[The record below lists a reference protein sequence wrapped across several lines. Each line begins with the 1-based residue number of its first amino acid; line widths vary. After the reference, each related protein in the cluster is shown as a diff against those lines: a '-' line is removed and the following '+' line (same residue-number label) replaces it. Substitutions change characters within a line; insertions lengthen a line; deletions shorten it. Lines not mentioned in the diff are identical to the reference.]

1 MAPKRKIAVI
11 GLTRFGREV
20 ALRLAEAGA
29 EVIALDMDA
38 EEVQSSSDVVAHAA
52 IVDARSQRRLVEL
65 GVDKC
70 DLAVIGIRSSLEMS
84 VLILL
89 ALKEIGVPRIVA
101 LASGDDAAKVLDRMG
116 ADKII
121 YPERDIARREAELI
135 LHPEMSGF
143 IELAEE
149 YSMVEVGPPGDWV
162 NHTLLELD
170 VRRRFG
176 VNVVAVRDGKSARKL
191 QMASPDHLV
200 QATDRLLIIG
210 PNRKIEALARDV
222 G

>member
-38 EEVQSSSDVVAHAA
+38 EEVQSISDVVAHAA
-52 IVDARSQRRLVEL
+52 IVDARNQRSLVEL

-101 LASGDDAAKVLDRMG
+101 RASGDDAAKVLDRMG

-170 VRRRFG
+170 VR
-176 VNVVAVRDGKSARKL
+176 APSA
-191 QMASPDHLV
+191 
-200 QATDRLLIIG
+200 
-210 PNRKIEALARDV
+210 
-222 G
+222 